1 MMTTFHLIY
10 LLMMSNA
17 LLLSVACVVLI
28 RFERRARDLE
38 KFWSSPTGAAL
49 ADSDEPQASKQI
61 VATERLEKRMGE
73 LQRSVKVM
81 EIEKHRPRPTVE
93 RNLPIENAIR
103 MARLG
108 ASVEELTRS
117 CGLNIGEARLMQKL
131 HGKARIA
138 SGGN

>member
-1 MMTTFHLIY
+1 MTTFHLIY

-28 RFERRARDLE
+28 RFERRARRLE

-49 ADSDEPQASKQI
+49 ADADEPQASEQI
-61 VATERLEKRMGE
+61 VATKRLEKRMGE

-103 MARLG
+103 MSKLG

-117 CGLNIGEARLMQKL
+117 CGLNIGEASLMRKL

-138 SGGN
+138 SVGN